1 MSPATPETQIPDNS
15 ISEAQLTANRQNAQK
30 STGPKTE
37 EGKKRCRLNATRHDL
52 TGQFHAFSHEDKR
65 AFDKHCTSLM
75 ADFEPQTYR
84 EQSLAMS
91 IAENTWRLNRGRALE
106 NNIFALG
113 ISGAIGET
121 TDADSPEVHAAA
133 CQARVWL
140 QDGKS
145 LQLLTLYES
154 RIRRNIQKDR
164 KELAE
169 IQAVRQAA
177 YDKALEQEKL
187 LAQLALMNN
196 EPYEPAA
203 SGHPQANAQLIP
215 TQGPLETQLLVNGSE
230 FSAPQIYRLLRT
242 DQRLHEAAF

>member
-154 RIRRNIQKDR
+154 RIRRNIEKDR
-164 KELAE
+164 TELAE
-169 IQAVRQAA
+169 IQAIRQAA

-187 LAQLALMNN
+187 LAQLCLMND
-196 EPYEPAA
+196 EPYEVGEGACRTYPGARSAGDSA
-203 SGHPQANAQLIP
+203 SGH
-215 TQGPLETQLLVNGSE
+215 GSE
-230 FSAPQIYRLLRT
+230 FSAPQIYHLLRT
-242 DQRLHEAAF
+242 EQRLHEAAFFSKNA